1 METGLYG
8 NQGALRSAFLLRGGL
23 SKESLIATV
32 ILIACI
38 ADYTRITVDG
48 SHLAPQQ
55 DKARTSPRRPH
66 RCLEI
71 EEEIPLA

>member
-32 ILIACI
+32 IVIACI

-48 SHLAPQQ
+48 SHLATAGQSENVSAP
-55 DKARTSPRRPH
+55 ATS
-66 RCLEI
+66 LS
-71 EEEIPLA
+71 